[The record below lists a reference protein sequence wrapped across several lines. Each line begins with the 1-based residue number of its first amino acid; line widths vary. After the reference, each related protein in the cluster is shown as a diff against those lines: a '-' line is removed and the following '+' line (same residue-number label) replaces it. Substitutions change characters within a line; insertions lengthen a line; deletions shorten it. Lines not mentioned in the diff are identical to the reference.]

1 MRAMARLD
9 VLSGVKGKKSFPL
22 WDAVEIGRN
31 QANTICLPDH
41 QVSRHHARI
50 TRQGDVFVIEDLQSS
65 NGVMLQGKRL
75 PAGVPCELHDGDEV
89 GIGSAVFVFRLDEE
103 ALPSAPVPQHTAPAA
118 QPQSMTEGAHLWSL
132 QKDFGTLT
140 VTPLQ
145 EEATQPSVA
154 LMLDVSDNLAAL
166 DIHETQ
172 MHQGM
177 REALQR
183 LRAMCQVS
191 MALGTITDRTLLLER
206 IVGCIFEIFPAA
218 DRLCVLMRE
227 RGSEALVPVVA
238 RKRHE
243 EAGRREEMPVSHAI
257 IQEVIT
263 HKRAVLSFDAL
274 GDKRF
279 ERHAS
284 VINLSIRSMMCAPLL
299 VGDELLGVMQVDSRS
314 GPNLFLS
321 EDLQILTGLSAQV
334 AITVKNMQLYEA
346 VQIETARRTSLQR
359 YFSPGLV
366 ELLMSGN
373 LSTTLGGSAYHGT
386 ILFSDI
392 IGFTAL
398 SEALAPTD
406 IVTRLNRYF
415 SIMQRVIYERGGN
428 VDKLNGDSIMAFWGV
443 PYRKS
448 DDERQAVLTALRM
461 QQHLWVLNQALAAEH
476 QLPIHMGIGINS
488 GEFVA
493 GNIGSEDKIEF
504 TLIGDT
510 VNLAARI
517 EELAGR
523 YQILIAETTWQSL
536 RKELCAVRLPPV
548 YVKGKSCPVT
558 VYSVRA
564 LLEPSQSEAV
574 MALPCDICDAHG
586 QQAIAVGMLIRQQRV
601 GTRTQLHVHTD
612 RPVERGTTYTLRLRL
627 VEHHE
632 RLTMSA
638 RVESVTPS
646 AEGIASPGM
655 IAVLTVVAEQAAV
668 DLLTPGNCLVTA
680 YQWDQLERH

>member
-1 MRAMARLD
+1 
-9 VLSGVKGKKSFPL
+9 
-22 WDAVEIGRN
+22 
-31 QANTICLPDH
+31 
-41 QVSRHHARI
+41 
-50 TRQGDVFVIEDLQSS
+50 
-65 NGVMLQGKRL
+65 
-75 PAGVPCELHDGDEV
+75 
-89 GIGSAVFVFRLDEE
+89 
-103 ALPSAPVPQHTAPAA
+103 
-118 QPQSMTEGAHLWSL
+118 
-132 QKDFGTLT
+132 
-140 VTPLQ
+140 
-145 EEATQPSVA
+145 
-154 LMLDVSDNLAAL
+154 
-166 DIHETQ
+166 
-172 MHQGM
+172 
-177 REALQR
+177 
-183 LRAMCQVS
+183 
-191 MALGTITDRTLLLER
+191 
-206 IVGCIFEIFPAA
+206 
-218 DRLCVLMRE
+218 
-227 RGSEALVPVVA
+227 
-238 RKRHE
+238 
-243 EAGRREEMPVSHAI
+243 
-257 IQEVIT
+257 
-263 HKRAVLSFDAL
+263 
-274 GDKRF
+274 
-279 ERHAS
+279 
-284 VINLSIRSMMCAPLL
+284 
-299 VGDELLGVMQVDSRS
+299 
-314 GPNLFLS
+314 
-321 EDLQILTGLSAQV
+321 
-334 AITVKNMQLYEA
+334 
-346 VQIETARRTSLQR
+346 
-359 YFSPGLV
+359 
-366 ELLMSGN
+366 
-373 LSTTLGGSAYHGT
+373 
-386 ILFSDI
+386 
-392 IGFTAL
+392 
-398 SEALAPTD
+398 
-406 IVTRLNRYF
+406 
-415 SIMQRVIYERGGN
+415 
-428 VDKLNGDSIMAFWGV
+428 MAFWGV

-655 IAVLTVVAEQAAV
+655 IAVLTVVAGQAAV

>member
-1 MRAMARLD
+1 MARLD
-9 VLSGVKGKKSFPL
+9 VVSGIKGKNSFPL

-50 TRQGDVFVIEDLQSS
+50 TRQGNIFVIEDLQSS

-75 PAGVPCELHDGDEV
+75 PAGVPCELRDGDEV
-89 GIGSAVFVFRLDEE
+89 GIGSAVFVFRLDETF
-103 ALPSAPVPQHTAPAA
+103 PNAPVPQPTIRA
-118 QPQSMTEGAHLWSL
+118 PQSQSPTDGSPLWSL

-145 EEATQPSVA
+145 EEAAQPSVA
-154 LMLDVSDNLAAL
+154 LALDASANLAAL
-166 DIHETQ
+166 NVHETQ

-177 REALQR
+177 HEALQR

-191 MALGTITDRTLLLER
+191 MALGTITDRALLLER
-206 IVGCIFEIFPAA
+206 MVSCIFEIFPAA
-218 DRLCVLMRE
+218 DRLCVMMRE
-227 RGSEALVPVVA
+227 RGNDTLVPVVA

-243 EAGRREEMPVSHAI
+243 ETGLREEMSVSRAI

-263 HKRAVLSFDAL
+263 HKRAILSFDAI

-299 VGDELLGVMQVDSRS
+299 VGNEILGVMQVDSRS

-406 IVTRLNRYF
+406 VVTRLNRYF
-415 SIMQRVIYERGGN
+415 SIMQRVIYELGGN

-461 QQHLWVLNQALAAEH
+461 QQHLWVLNQAFEAE
-476 QLPIHMGIGINS
+476 QQRPIHMGIGINT

-523 YQILIAETTWQSL
+523 YQILIAETTWQTL
-536 RKELCAVRLPPV
+536 RNELCVVRLPPISI
-548 YVKGKSCPVT
+548 KGKSCPVT

-564 LLEPSQSEAV
+564 MLDSSRAECL
-574 MALPCDICDAHG
+574 MALPCDIYEAHD
-586 QQAIAVGMLIRQQRV
+586 QQAIATGMLIRQLRV
-601 GTRTQLHVHTD
+601 GIKTQIHMYAD

-632 RLTMSA
+632 LLKISA
-638 RVESVTPS
+638 TVESVTS
-646 AEGIASPGM
+646 LGDAIASPRVTA
-655 IAVLTVVAEQAAV
+655 ILTVVGEQAAV

-680 YQWDQLERH
+680 YQWDQLERG

>member
-1 MRAMARLD
+1 MARLD
-9 VLSGVKGKKSFPL
+9 VLSGVTGKNSFPL

-50 TRQGDVFVIEDLQSS
+50 TRQGDIFVIEDLQSS
-65 NGVMLQGKRL
+65 NGVILQGKRL
-75 PAGVPCELHDGDEV
+75 PSGVPCELHDGDEV
-89 GIGSAVFVFRLDEE
+89 GIGSAVFVFHLDE
-103 ALPSAPVPQHTAPAA
+103 ALPGAPVSPPATPAP
-118 QPQSMTEGAHLWSL
+118 QPQMSADGSPLWPL

-145 EEATQPSVA
+145 EEAAQPSVA
-154 LMLDVSDNLAAL
+154 LALDAAANLAAL
-166 DIHETQ
+166 EVHETQ
-172 MHQGM
+172 MQQGVH
-177 REALQR
+177 EALHR

-191 MALGTITDRTLLLER
+191 MALGTITDRAVLLER
-206 IVGCIFEIFPAA
+206 IVSCIFEIFPAA
-218 DRLCVLMRE
+218 DRLCVMMRARE
-227 RGSEALVPVVA
+227 NESLVPIIA

-243 EAGRREEMPVSHAI
+243 DTGHREEMPVSRAI

-263 HKRAVLSFDAL
+263 HKRAILSYDAL

-299 VGDELLGVMQVDSRS
+299 VGDEILGVMQVDSRS

-334 AITVKNMQLYEA
+334 AVTIKNMQLYEA

-373 LSTTLGGSAYHGT
+373 LSTTLGGNAYHGT

-398 SEALAPTD
+398 SEALTPTEV
-406 IVTRLNRYF
+406 VTRLNRYF
-415 SIMQRVIYERGGN
+415 SIMQRIIYELGGN

-461 QQHLWVLNQALAAEH
+461 QQHLWVLNQALETE
-476 QLPIHMGIGINS
+476 QQRLIYMGIGINS

-517 EELAGR
+517 EGLAGR
-523 YQILIAETTWQSL
+523 YQILLAETTWHTLQND
-536 RKELCAVRLPPV
+536 LCTVRLPPV

-564 LLEPSQSEAV
+564 MFDHARLECV
-574 MALPCDICDAHG
+574 MALPCDIFDAHDR
-586 QQAIAVGMLIRQQRV
+586 QEIATGMLIRQQRV
-601 GTRTQLHVHTD
+601 GMKTQIHLYAD
-612 RPVERGTTYTLRLRL
+612 RAMAQGTTYTLRLRL

-632 RLTMSA
+632 LLKISA
-638 RVESVTPS
+638 TVEAVT
-646 AEGIASPGM
+646 ALGDTVASPRVTA
-655 IAVLTVVAEQAAV
+655 ILTVRGEQPAANM
-668 DLLTPGNCLVTA
+668 LTPGNCLVTA
-680 YQWDQLERH
+680 YQWDQLGRD